1 MCGTAPASAL
11 KPPRT
16 SRGTALPEEIVIILI
31 VTAAVVGL
39 LILVF
44 WVLPWLIELGGEPDD
59 SVPASEIIRRIED
72 ER

>member
-1 MCGTAPASAL
+1 M
-11 KPPRT
+11 
-16 SRGTALPEEIVIILI
+16 PEEIVIILI

>member
-1 MCGTAPASAL
+1 M
-11 KPPRT
+11 
-16 SRGTALPEEIVIILI
+16 PEEVVIILI
-31 VTAAVVGL
+31 VTAAVAGL

-59 SVPASEIIRRIED
+59 SVPASEIIQRIED